1 MRLHGRLLRFVV
13 YLIAARSP
21 MWDGGTRLKLVLLQ
35 FSGTMDASVR
45 TELPMMKMDSS
56 WMQEQ
61 PMIPFAE
68 LKIPKACDYVSKKTL
83 SRFVCERCNRS
94 YMRKDSL
101 QRHVQWECGKEPQFH
116 CPFCPQRCKRKAH
129 WQRHIRRQHSEK
141 LGGAEEYLH
150 SYTPKMEI
158 D

>member
-1 MRLHGRLLRFVV
+1 LQHGAPRET
-13 YLIAARSP
+13 S
-21 MWDGGTRLKLVLLQ
+21 GTGLKLVLLQ
-35 FSGTMDASVR
+35 FSGAMDASR
-45 TELPMMKMDSS
+45 GTERLKMDTLRT

-68 LKIPKACDYVSKKTL
+68 LKIPKACDYVAKKSL
-83 SRFVCERCNRS
+83 SRFVCERCSRS

-101 QRHVQWECGKEPQFH
+101 QRHAQWECGKEPQFQ

-141 LGGAEEYLH
+141 IDDVEEYLH
-150 SYTPKMEI
+150 SYTPKVEI